1 MSIVLFDLL
10 LSLQISLLVSLE
22 CSLHIYLIHLWYY
35 NCPYVFFLL
44 EPACGK
50 HSCLEATK
58 GGALCN
64 CTGSGM
70 EGQFCTKGEFLLA
83 YYTV

>member
-1 MSIVLFDLL
+1 M
-10 LSLQISLLVSLE
+10 
-22 CSLHIYLIHLWYY
+22 
-35 NCPYVFFLL
+35 FFVLL
-44 EPACGK
+44 ETACGE
-50 HSCLEATK
+50 HSCLEATE

-70 EGQFCTKGEFLLA
+70 EGQLCTKGEFLLA